1 MFACKKQEKSFFAFV
16 SQIGYNIFNMKTI
29 TKTDFIRARI
39 EPGVKKESEKILKE
53 IGLNMSDAIGIFL
66 RQVNLNKGLP
76 FSVNIPN
83 KTTKKALGEDLS
95 SAKVYK
101 KTKDLFSELSK

>member
-1 MFACKKQEKSFFAFV
+1 
-16 SQIGYNIFNMKTI
+16 MKTI

-39 EPGVKKESEKILKE
+39 EPNIKKESEKILKE
-53 IGLNMSDAIGIFL
+53 IGLSMSDAVGIFL

-83 KTTKKALGEDLS
+83 KTTKKALRENLS
-95 SAKVYK
+95 GAKIYK
-101 KTKDLFSELSK
+101 NTKDIFSELSK